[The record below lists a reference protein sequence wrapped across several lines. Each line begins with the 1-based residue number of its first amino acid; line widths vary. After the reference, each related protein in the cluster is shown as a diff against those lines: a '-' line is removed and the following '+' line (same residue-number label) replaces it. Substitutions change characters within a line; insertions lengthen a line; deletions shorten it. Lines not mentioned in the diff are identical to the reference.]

1 VSHSAAHLVPLVPE
15 GPRRRAARGRLAAP
29 LPPPVEEQLAPLE
42 VKAEVDVEGHLS
54 EYSK

>member
-1 VSHSAAHLVPLVPE
+1 MSHSAAHLVPLVPE

-54 EYSK
+54 KYSK